1 MELPQALR
9 DNYLFRGLS
18 DSHIDDILAITDT
31 REYMGGDTI
40 VRQFGKDSDLMIVL
54 KGLAQIKTFSGDTIA
69 EVGPGS
75 VLGEISLLDQEPR
88 SATVVSSGPS
98 KVAVIPA
105 EKLRLMMRHDMGMRC
120 VMLENLA
127 RLICQR
133 LRTAN
138 VQLDGV
144 VAGAAR

>member
-1 MELPQALR
+1 
-9 DNYLFRGLS
+9 
-18 DSHIDDILAITDT
+18 
-31 REYMGGDTI
+31 MGGDTI

-69 EVGPGS
+69 EVGRGS
-75 VLGEISLLDQEPR
+75 VMGEVSLLDQEPR

-98 KVAVIPA
+98 TVAVIPA

>member
-9 DNYLFRGLS
+9 DNYLFRGLA
-18 DSHIDDILAITDT
+18 DSHIDDILAMTDT
-31 REYMGGDTI
+31 REFDGGDTI

-98 KVAVIPA
+98 TVAVIPA

-144 VAGAAR
+144 MAGAGR

>member
-9 DNYLFRGLS
+9 DNYLFRGLA
-18 DSHIDDILAITDT
+18 DSHIDDILAMTDT
-31 REYMGGDTI
+31 REFDGGDTI

-98 KVAVIPA
+98 TVAVIPA

-144 VAGAAR
+144 VAGASR